1 MEILTS
7 TTTTTLFFN
16 DSYNSS
22 DPGANPSTPSTLDVI
37 SSEIID
43 YFETHREQI
52 PLLVIV
58 YLLTIIWILYLIL
71 YHSRVQGIILS

>member
-1 MEILTS
+1 MDKFS
-7 TTTTTLFFN
+7 RTTFSINFN
-16 DSYNSS
+16 ESFNSS
-22 DPGANPSTPSTLDVI
+22 DPILNPTTPSTFEVI
-37 SSEIID
+37 GNEIID

-71 YHSRVQGIILS
+71 YHSR